1 MLTRLKVSGFKNLVD
16 VDVSFGPFTC
26 IAGPNGVG
34 KSNLFDAIQFLCALA
49 DKPLVDAA
57 RGVRDHS
64 NSNWEVRSL
73 FHRCGERIEP
83 EMSFEAEMI
92 VPRSVEELAADDE
105 AERVEASTTLLRY
118 ELVLTYAGGANGV
131 TANPLRIVRENLIPI
146 PRGAAPKV
154 LPFKPSRAWRDTVL
168 DGRRTVPLIS
178 TKDHDGQV
186 VIHLHQDKQSG
197 RASGG
202 RTFQERASGLARTVL
217 SLTNSGESPTALI
230 AKREMQSWRLLQ
242 LEPSALRQPDEFLAP
257 TRLAS
262 NGAHLPATL
271 YRLAAT
277 DDPHP
282 SGAIP
287 PVLSRVGNRLF
298 DLLGDVRRVQVHRD
312 EVRQLLTLQVSDKSG
327 TAHPARALSDGTLR
341 FLALSV
347 LAEDAETG
355 GVICLEEP
363 ENGIHPLRIPA
374 MLDLLKDIATDT
386 ELPVGE
392 DNPLRQVIVNTH
404 SPGVVQEVEHN
415 DLIVATATDTVREG
429 HHFERAAFGC
439 LGDTWRAKLPGS
451 HCSPLGDLLAYLSP
465 ANRLMANGL
474 SPAKSRPRRVIDRQD
489 VRSLFTE
496 YEPESV

>member
-34 KSNLFDAIQFLCALA
+34 KSNLFDAIQFLSALA
-49 DKPLVDAA
+49 DKPLIDAA

-64 NSNWEVRSL
+64 NNNWEVRSL
-73 FHRCGERIEP
+73 FHRCGERTAS
-83 EMSFEAEMI
+83 EMSFVAEMI
-92 VPRSVEELAADDE
+92 VPQRIDEMATDDLAASVEAT
-105 AERVEASTTLLRY
+105 TTLLQY

-131 TANPLRIVRENLIPI
+131 TANPLRIVKENLTPI
-146 PRGAAPKV
+146 PRGNAPKV
-154 LPFKPSRAWRDTVL
+154 LPFKPSREWRASVL
-168 DGRRTVPLIS
+168 HGERRGPFIS
-178 TKDHDGQV
+178 TKDQDGQV
-186 VIHLHQDKQSG
+186 VIHLHQNKQSG

-242 LEPSALRQPDEFLAP
+242 LEPSALREPDLFLAP

-282 SGAIP
+282 SDTDP

-298 DLLGDVRRVQVHRD
+298 DLLGDIRRVQVNRD

-355 GVICLEEP
+355 GVICFEEP

-374 MLDLLKDIATDT
+374 MLRLLKDIATDA
-386 ELPVGE
+386 ELPVGQ

-404 SPGVVQEVEHN
+404 SPGVVQGVEPD
-415 DLIVATATDTVREG
+415 DLVVASVADTVRDG
-429 HHFERAAFGC
+429 VHFERAEFGC
-439 LGDTWRAKLPGS
+439 LNDTWRAKLPS
-451 HCSPLGDLLAYLSP
+451 ANCSPLGELLAYLSP

-474 SPAKSRPRRVIDRQD
+474 SPAKSRPRRVIDRPD
-489 VRSLFTE
+489 VRSLFD